1 MWTLIPKKK
10 TPPTRMARYCCEKL
24 KESNSQGRMVVTGV
38 RWAESTKRAQNHGT
52 ITVFG
57 KKGVVFNEDND
68 ECRRTIEQ
76 CIKRNAINVNPIVD
90 WTDDEVWEFINTY
103 NVPYCELYDQ
113 GYTRLGCVGCP
124 MGVNKERE
132 LERWPYF
139 KRKYLQAF
147 EKMLEEREQVGLSNE
162 RWETAEDVM
171 NWWLEKTPPE
181 KQLEGQEMME

>member
-10 TPPTRMARYCCEKL
+10 TPPTRLARYCCEKL
-24 KESNSQGRMVVTGV
+24 KEGGGQGRMVVTGV
-38 RWAESTKRAQNHGT
+38 RWAESIRRAQNHGT

-57 KKGVVFNEDND
+57 KKGVVFNEDNE
-68 ECRRTIEQ
+68 ECRRTVEQ
-76 CIKRNAINVNPIVD
+76 CIKRNAINVNPIID
-90 WTDDEVWEFINTY
+90 WSNDEVWEFINTY

-124 MGVNKERE
+124 MGVNQERE

-147 EKMLEEREQVGLSNE
+147 EKMLKEREKAGLPNE

-171 NWWLEKTPPE
+171 NWWLGKTPPE